1 MSASDKKK
9 LRKEQVAAAL
19 TEKQLQEQREAK
31 KLKTYTIAF
40 VTAIAL
46 VVLIAVGV
54 LVSRGITQS
63 GVFEKNTV
71 AANVDGKD
79 LSTVEMN
86 YYFNDAVNNLYS
98 EWYQSYSDSA
108 DTYLQYFMGLDVT
121 KPLNEQTNTEED
133 ILWSEYFLNEAL
145 EQAKSDY
152 ALEALAI
159 AEGHTL
165 TEEEQTSIDNII
177 NNLPT
182 YATLYGYSNADKYL
196 QAMYGYGASVE
207 SYEAYCLRSALAN
220 SYYNANLESLTY
232 DDSDI
237 RAYEKDKFDDYS
249 TYSYSSC
256 YLSYNNFLEGGTEDE
271 ESGDVVYSEAEEQA
285 ARDALKT
292 VAEELAT
299 ATSVEDLEQ
308 KIEKVKF
315 PDEETSVSV
324 STTDRGMHTEIGEVL
339 RNWLSDSARKEGD
352 IAALPSVTGEGDEAV
367 TNGYYVVIFHSRD
380 NNDSYMGTVRHLLVE
395 FEGGTEDEDTG
406 DTVYTDD
413 EKKAAKETAESYL
426 KMYNDGDK
434 TEDAFIEL
442 VMEYSADSSAE
453 DGGLFEDVNLDS
465 GLVETFTNWS
475 IDTNRKEGDVE
486 IIESPYGYHVM
497 YFVGFSELTYRDS
510 MIVNEMKTAD
520 QEEWY
525 EGVKEPVAAEL
536 KDSKYVDLDKIIS
549 PSY

>member
-9 LRKEQVAAAL
+9 LRKEQAASAL

-54 LVSRGITQS
+54 LVGRGVIQS

-71 AANVDGKD
+71 AANINGKD
-79 LSTVEMN
+79 LDTVEMN

-98 EWYQSYSDSA
+98 EWYQSYSDST

-133 ILWSEYFLNEAL
+133 ILWSEYFLKEAL
-145 EQAKSDY
+145 DKAKSDY
-152 ALEALAI
+152 ALEALAL
-159 AEGHTL
+159 AEGYTM
-165 TEEEQTSIDNII
+165 TEEEQESVDNII

-182 YATLYGYSNADKYL
+182 YATLYGYSSADKYL
-196 QAMYGYGASVE
+196 QAMYGYGSTAKT
-207 SYEAYCLRSALAN
+207 YEEYCRRGALAT
-220 SYYNANLESLTY
+220 SYYNTHLEALTY
-232 DDSDI
+232 EDSDI
-237 RAYEKDKFDDYS
+237 RAYEKDKFDDFS
-249 TYSYSSC
+249 AYSYSSC

-271 ESGDVVYSEAEEQA
+271 NGEITYSEDEEQA
-285 ARDALKT
+285 ARAELKK

-308 KIEKVKF
+308 KAEKIEF
-315 PDEETSVSV
+315 PDEESTVSV
-324 STTDRGMHTEIGEVL
+324 TTTDRSLHTEIGEVL
-339 RNWLSDSARKEGD
+339 RDWLSDSARKEGD

-395 FEGGTEDEDTG
+395 FEGGTEDDETG
-406 DTVYTDD
+406 DTVYSDD

-426 KMYNDGDK
+426 KMYNDGEK

-442 VMEYSADSSAE
+442 VKEYSADSTAE
-453 DGGLFEDVNLDS
+453 EGGLFEDVNLDS
-465 GLVETFTNWS
+465 GLVETFTDWS
-475 IDTNRKEGDVE
+475 IDPSRKEGDVE
-486 IIESPYGYHVM
+486 IVESPYGYHVM

-525 EGVKEPVAAEL
+525 EGIKEPVAAEL

-549 PSY
+549 PTY

>member
-46 VVLIAVGV
+46 VVVIAVGV

-63 GVFEKNTV
+63 GVYEKNTV
-71 AANVDGKD
+71 AANIDGKD

-98 EWYQSYSDSA
+98 EWYQSYSDST
-108 DTYLQYFMGLDVT
+108 DTYLQYFLGLDVT

-152 ALEALAI
+152 ALETLAL

-165 TEEEQTSIDNII
+165 TEEEQESVDNII

-182 YATLYGYSNADKYL
+182 YAMLYGYSNADKYL
-196 QAMYGYGASVE
+196 QAMYGYGSDLD
-207 SYEAYCLRSALAN
+207 SYKEYCLRSALAN
-220 SYYNANLESLTY
+220 SYYNANLEALTY
-232 DDSDI
+232 EDSDI
-237 RAYEKDKFDDYS
+237 RAYEKEKFDDYS
-249 TYSYSSC
+249 AYSYTSC

-271 ESGDVVYSEAEEQA
+271 ESGDIVYSEDEEQA
-285 ARDALKT
+285 ARDDLKKA
-292 VAEELAT
+292 AEALAT
-299 ATSVEDLEQ
+299 ATSVEDLE
-308 KIEKVKF
+308 EKVEALEF
-315 PDEETSVSV
+315 PDEETSISV
-324 STTDRGMHTEIGEVL
+324 TKTDRAMHTEIGEVL
-339 RNWLSDSARKEGD
+339 SDWLSDSARKEGD
-352 IAALPSVTGEGDEAV
+352 IAALPSVSGEGDDAV

-380 NNDSYMGTVRHLLVE
+380 DNDSYMGTVRHLLVE
-395 FEGGTEDEDTG
+395 FEGGTEDEESG
-406 DTVYTDD
+406 DIVYSED
-413 EKKAAKETAESYL
+413 EKNAAKETAEGYL
-426 KMYNDGDK
+426 KMYNDGEK

-442 VMEYSADSSAE
+442 VKEYSADSTAE

-465 GLVETFTNWS
+465 GLVETFTDWS
-475 IDTNRKEGDVE
+475 IDPNRKAGDVE
-486 IIESPYGYHVM
+486 VIESPYGYHVM
-497 YFVGFSELTYRDS
+497 YFVSFSELTYRDS

-525 EGVKEPVAAEL
+525 EGIKEPVTAEV